1 MARAKTPAENKI
13 EGQANLTPFKIITG
27 IATYFKRKRFSTLV
41 NTGIPALPI
50 KAPMI
55 TICMPPPSILL
66 AEAITN
72 GFSI

>member
-27 IATYFKRKRFSTLV
+27 IATCFKRKRFSTLV

-50 KAPMI
+50 KAPMN
-55 TICMPPPSILL
+55 TGILHPQSCL
-66 AEAITN
+66 QRL
-72 GFSI
+72 